1 MKRILLT
8 VFTGVVASVFLQVFA
23 FSAATEAVPAAGGT
37 ETIVW
42 DSLESKHLWS
52 IAQWGDAAKLA
63 VAPDNK
69 TEGEKCFKVSFG
81 PEGKQNPPKG
91 VVLEREQSAID
102 LDTSKKLTV
111 DVYNDGPPLEMALVL
126 YTDEFIESST
136 ATIKKGLNKDITFDL
151 HAKDFKSPTSKWQ
164 YNYSPRPGTIAW
176 RIMFIMYT
184 EDPDIKS
191 TVCFDNIRLERTPRI
206 TSEQKI
212 IALADYKEPRITAVK
227 TGNEKVEQYEKLEI
241 TVDFE
246 GTYQYPYNPD
256 NIDLTAYFTAP
267 DGKKYIM
274 PGFLYSGKVDGVNIS
289 DAVWKVRFTPVIA
302 GEWEYYVEVR
312 NPKGKAKSEKF
323 SFECFAPASPKKG
336 FARISRRDPLFF
348 EFENGEYYYP
358 IGQNVAWAPSVQ
370 MFDHYFSKMHENM
383 YNWTRVWMS
392 SWQCA
397 IEWLDVGDY
406 HGLNNYNLKNAKLL
420 DDITDLAKKYDLY
433 FQLVLNQHGQLST
446 KVDPEWLN
454 NPYNKK
460 NGGPC
465 EKPADFLTDPEAKRL
480 YKMRMRYIVARW
492 GYSTNILAWEP
503 WNELTLMDNYDS
515 NLDIPW
521 QKEMGCYLNSI
532 DPYRHMITTS
542 YFGNFPKEIWK
553 LPEISYGQIHM
564 YTPEIVTTL
573 DGLYMIMKDY
583 KKAYFVGEY
592 GGSNLSGI
600 DIQDPDAT
608 VHHNGIWAAY
618 MTVSSGDAMPWQWD
632 DYIDPRNLYFH
643 WRALSKFN
651 EGEDRRGQKYQY
663 SRGTM
668 EFDDGTILMA
678 QGIMNNNKALVWVYD
693 LYATKFNQ
701 GEFKPLDVKG
711 AVLTVAGM
719 DKGDYKIE
727 FWDTYKGIVTGTAD
741 TKCDGRKLD
750 IPLPEIKKD
759 IAVKIT
765 ACNEN
770 ARPRSGK
777 IYIESKYAEK
787 DVPEEPRKLWEGFE
801 VQGDWDYAGWG
812 DKVKVSLAGNKVT
825 EGKKAIKVVFDKAG
839 RRTDGK
845 GICVQNTKL
854 NLDLSKEK
862 KMVFDVYLD
871 APNSIEVSV
880 VLNSKG
886 FCESVR
892 RIIVPGWNR
901 NITFDLKARTFKKE
915 STKWQHKG
923 EIDREEPMKEV
934 MFMFYPWDVESGSF
948 YIDNVG
954 FLNN

>member
-1 MKRILLT
+1 MRKILS
-8 VFTGVVASVFLQVFA
+8 AVFLTMA
-23 FSAATEAVPAAGGT
+23 ALSASAAASTAASAAAVT
-37 ETIVW
+37 ETVVW
-42 DSLESKHLWS
+42 DSLEAKHLWS
-52 IAQWGDAAKLA
+52 LAQWGDAAKLSI
-63 VAPDNK
+63 VADNK
-69 TEGEKCFKVSFG
+69 TEGEKCFRVSFG

-102 LDTSKKLTV
+102 LDTSKKLMV
-111 DVYNDGPPLEMALVL
+111 DIYNDGPPLEMALVL

-136 ATIKKGLNKDITFDL
+136 ATIRKGLNKDITFDL

-164 YNYSPRPGTIAW
+164 YSYTPRPGTIAW
-176 RIMFIMYT
+176 RIMFVMYT
-184 EDPDIKS
+184 EDPDVKS
-191 TVCFDNIRLERTPRI
+191 DVYFDDIRIERTPRL

-212 IALADYKEPRITAVK
+212 IPLADYTEPKVTAVK
-227 TGNEKVEQYEKLEI
+227 PVSDKVEQYERFE
-241 TVDFE
+241 TDVAFE
-246 GTYQYPYNPD
+246 GTYQYPYNPE
-256 NIDLTAYFTAP
+256 NIDLTAYFKSP
-267 DGKKYIM
+267 DGKKYVM

-289 DAVWKVRFTPVIA
+289 DAVWKVRFTPVTA
-302 GEWEYYVEVR
+302 GKWEYYVTVK
-312 NPKGKAKSEKF
+312 NPKGTAKSETM
-323 SFECFAPASPKKG
+323 SFECMAPSAPKRG
-336 FARISRRDPLFF
+336 FARISKKDPLFF
-348 EFENGEYYYP
+348 EFDNGEYHYP
-358 IGQNVAWAPSVQ
+358 LGQNVAWAPSVD
-370 MFDHYFSKMHENM
+370 MFEHYFSKMHDNM

-397 IEWLDVGDY
+397 IEWLDVGEY

-420 DDITDLAKKYDLY
+420 DDITELTKKYGLY
-433 FQLVLNQHGQLST
+433 YQLVLNQHGQLST

-454 NPYNKK
+454 NPYNRK

-465 EKPADFLTDPEAKRL
+465 EKPGDFLTNPEAKRL
-480 YKMRMRYIVARW
+480 YKMRLRYIIARW
-492 GYSTNILAWEP
+492 GYSPNILAWEP
-503 WNELTLMDNYDS
+503 WNELTLMDNYDAA
-515 NLDIPW
+515 LDIPW
-521 QKEMGCYLNSI
+521 QKEMAQYMNSV

-542 YFGNFPKEIWK
+542 YFGNFPKDIWK
-553 LPEISYGQIHM
+553 QPEISYGQIHM

-600 DIQDPDAT
+600 DIQDPNAT

-618 MTVSSGDAMPWQWD
+618 MTPSSGDAMPWQWD
-632 DYIDPRNLYFH
+632 DYIEPRNLYFH
-643 WRALSKFN
+643 WNSLAKFN
-651 EGEDRRGQKYQY
+651 DGEDRRGQCYRY

-678 QGIMNNNKALVWVYD
+678 QGILNNKKALVWVYD
-693 LYATKFNQ
+693 LYRTKFNQ
-701 GEFKPLDVKG
+701 GEVKPLDIKG
-711 AVLTVAGM
+711 AVLTIAGM
-719 DKGDYKIE
+719 DKGGYNVE
-727 FWDTYKGIVTGTAD
+727 FWDTYKGAVTGTAQASS
-741 TKCDGRKLD
+741 DGKKLE
-750 IPLPEIKKD
+750 IPLPEITKD
-759 IAVKIT
+759 FALKVISADGK
-765 ACNEN
+765 
-770 ARPRSGK
+770 ARPKASK
-777 IYIESKYAEK
+777 AYIESRYLPKEGITS
-787 DVPEEPRKLWEGFE
+787 EPRDLMEGFE
-801 VQGDWDYAGWG
+801 VQGEWDYAGWG
-812 DKVKVSLAGNKVT
+812 DKVKVSLAKDKVSEGKNAFKVT
-825 EGKKAIKVVFDKAG
+825 FDKAG

-854 NLDLSKEK
+854 GLDLSKAK

-901 NITFDLKARTFKKE
+901 NITFDLMAKTFKKE

-954 FLNN
+954 FTQ

>member
-1 MKRILLT
+1 MKRILLLLFT
-8 VFTGVVASVFLQVFA
+8 VFVIAPCWASGTETTPVV
-23 FSAATEAVPAAGGT
+23 EGT
-37 ETIVW
+37 ETILW
-42 DSLESKHLWS
+42 DGFESRNLWT
-52 IAQWGDAAKLA
+52 IAPWGDAAKLTVSA
-63 VAPDNK
+63 ENK
-69 TEGEKCFKVSFG
+69 VEGQKCFKVSFG

-111 DVYNDGPPLEMALVL
+111 DIFNDGPPFELALVL

-136 ATIKKGLNKDITFDL
+136 TTVRKGLNKDIEFDL
-151 HAKDFKSPTSKWQ
+151 HANDFKSPNSKWQ
-164 YNYSPRPGTIAW
+164 YSYTPHPGTIAW
-176 RIMFIMYT
+176 RIMFIMYAEDT
-184 EDPDIKS
+184 EAKAN
-191 TVCFDNIRLERTPRI
+191 VYFDNMRLERAPRI

-212 IALADYKEPRITAVK
+212 IALADYTAPDITAVK
-227 TGNEKVEQYEKLEI
+227 PAADKVEQYEKFEI
-241 TVDFE
+241 DVAFG

-256 NIDLTAYFTAP
+256 NIDLMAYFKSP
-267 DGKKYIM
+267 DGKKYTM
-274 PGFLYSGKVDGVNIS
+274 PGFLYSGKVDGVNVS
-289 DAVWKVRFTPVIA
+289 DAVWKVRFAPVKP
-302 GEWEYYVEVR
+302 GKWEYYVTVK
-312 NPKGKAKSEKF
+312 NPKGMAKSETM
-323 SFECFAPASPKKG
+323 SFECLAPSQPKRG
-336 FARISRRDPLFF
+336 FARISKKDPLFF

-358 IGQNVAWAPSVQ
+358 LGQNVAWAPSVD
-370 MFDHYFSKMHENM
+370 MFEHYFSKMHDNM

-397 IEWLDVGDY
+397 IEWLDVGEY

-433 FQLVLNQHGQLST
+433 YQLVLNQHGQLST
-446 KVDPEWLN
+446 KIDQEWLN

-465 EKPADFLTDPEAKRL
+465 GKPSDFLTNAEAKRL
-480 YKMRMRYIVARW
+480 YKMRVRYIIARW

-503 WNELTLMDNYDS
+503 WNELTLMDGYDAK
-515 NLDIPW
+515 LDIPW
-521 QKEMGCYLNSI
+521 QKEMAQYMNSV
-532 DPYRHMITTS
+532 DPHRHMITTS

-553 LPEISYGQIHM
+553 QPEISYGQIHM

-573 DGLYMIMKDY
+573 DGLSIMMKDY

-618 MTVSSGDAMPWQWD
+618 MTASSGNAMPWQWD
-632 DYIDPRNLYFH
+632 EYIDPNNLYFH
-643 WRALSKFN
+643 WHSLAKFN
-651 EGEDRRGQKYQY
+651 EGEDRRGQRYGY
-663 SRGTM
+663 SRGTL
-668 EFDDGTILMA
+668 ELDDGTILMA
-678 QGIMNNNKALVWVYD
+678 QGILNNKKALIWVYD
-693 LYATKFNQ
+693 LYRTKFNQ
-701 GEFKPLDVKG
+701 GALKPLDIKG

-719 DKGDYKIE
+719 DKGNYRVE
-727 FWDTYKGIVTGTAD
+727 FWDTYKGDITGTAQASSNG
-741 TKCDGRKLD
+741 KKME
-750 IPLPEIKKD
+750 IALPEITKD
-759 IAVKIT
+759 FALKVVSMNDK
-765 ACNEN
+765 
-770 ARPRSGK
+770 ARPKACKAR
-777 IYIESKYAEK
+777 IESKYLNKEAA
-787 DVPEEPRKLWEGFE
+787 EEPRDLWEGFE
-801 VQGDWDYAGWG
+801 AKGDWDYAGWG
-812 DKVKVSLAGNKVT
+812 DIVKVSLAKDRVT
-825 EGKKAIKVVFDKAG
+825 EGKSAFKVVFNKAG

-854 NLDLSKEK
+854 DLDLSKAK

-901 NITFDLKARTFKKE
+901 NITFDLMAKTFKKE

-923 EIDREEPMKEV
+923 EIDRAEPMKEV

-948 YIDNVG
+948 YLDNIG
-954 FLNN
+954 FRND